1 MKESECFYV
10 GKIVSK
16 YSFKGEVLVK
26 LDSDDPE
33 IYEDLESVFVSLRG
47 SLVPFFLERSTLHKS
62 DLLRVRFEG
71 VTSEADADAL
81 MGSKLFLPLSLLPP
95 LSGNKFYYHE
105 VLGFQIIDK
114 IHGPVGQITTI
125 NDHTAQALMVVE
137 HPSGKELLLPV
148 TDEVIVLVD
157 RTQKNIQVNAPEGL
171 IELYLEG

>member
-62 DLLRVRFEG
+62 DLLRVPFEG

-105 VLGFQIIDK
+105 VIGFAVVDRV
-114 IHGPVGQITTI
+114 HGNVGKITTI
-125 NDHTAQALMVVE
+125 NDNTAQALMVVE
-137 HPSGKELLLPV
+137 HPSGRELLLPV
-148 TDEVIVLVD
+148 TDQVILVVD
-157 RTQKNIQVNAPEGL
+157 RANNTIEVAAPEGL